1 MTGMS
6 DSGIGLRELKKQMTR
21 ESLADAALQLA
32 LDKGL
37 DQVTIEEIAQV
48 AFVSPRT
55 FSNYFS
61 CKEEAVAVA
70 QSPDLSSVLHILAER
85 PPGEPPLSSL
95 SDILAEF
102 VGSLPAE
109 QLALNRRKIEL
120 GRSYSSLHP
129 YLDGQYGAFE
139 RELRRSIAQRLGT
152 DPATDM
158 YPALVSSAAVS
169 AIRSAV
175 RLWVSDDGDGA
186 ALAELIREAFDH
198 LAAGLPEPGD
208 VPADGAP
215 TRPSRRSAASPATP
229 GATRPA
235 AP

>member
-1 MTGMS
+1 MAVMS

-21 ESLADAALQLA
+21 ESLADAALRLA

-70 QSPDLSSVLHILAER
+70 QSPDLTAVLHILAAR
-85 PPGEPPLSSL
+85 PPGEPPLSAL
-95 SDILAEF
+95 SEILAEY
-102 VGSLPAE
+102 VGSLPPD

-120 GRSYSSLHP
+120 GRAHPSLHP

-139 RELRRSIAQRLGT
+139 RQLRLSIAQRFGV

-158 YPALVSSAAVS
+158 YSALVSSAAVS

-175 RLWVSDDGDGA
+175 RLWVSGDGDGA
-186 ALAELIREAFDH
+186 ALARLIREAFDH
-198 LAAGLPEPGD
+198 LAAGLPEPEEGPSD
-208 VPADGAP
+208 GKPTTPA
-215 TRPSRRSAASPATP
+215 RRSAGSPTTP
-229 GATRPA
+229 G
-235 AP
+235 